1 MANRNLKI
9 AAGVALGVCAVI
21 ASVMIW
27 TRHAAQEAE
36 QDREQQAK
44 KAVMDRRAL
53 NQEEMRKDFL
63 RQLQNKEEIQAA
75 ARRAASA
82 ASQAGK

>member
-9 AAGVALGVCAVI
+9 AACVVLGACVVF
-21 ASVMIW
+21 ASVRVW
-27 TRHAAQEAE
+27 TQRAAQEAE
-36 QDREQQAK
+36 QERDQQAK
-44 KAVMDRRAL
+44 KAAMDRRAL